1 MHSEMVE
8 LCAQHEDVKSQLEAK
23 DERIKLLETK
33 LKEAEK
39 IVAESRQYFL
49 FRRIDYAKE
58 SLEGMR
64 AREELKEEAG
74 ITTEE

>member
-1 MHSEMVE
+1 MHTEMVE

-39 IVAESRQYFL
+39 IVAESRQ
-49 FRRIDYAKE
+49 I
-58 SLEGMR
+58 GR
-64 AREELKEEAG
+64 ASCRERV
-74 ITTEE
+74 